1 MILGLIFIRG
11 GGGLLFGWLIF
22 GRNFYKMFW
31 FGLGRDV
38 SEKFLAR
45 IPGGEHGTHNN
56 IYGL

>member
-22 GRNFYKMFW
+22 GRNLYKMFW

-38 SEKFLAR
+38 SVFMFGKNT
-45 IPGGEHGTHNN
+45 GW
-56 IYGL
+56 